1 MDKWIE
7 NARARIKELKHSHH
21 LQRIQWELAFETAPR
36 DSRYSNGL
44 IDMMRKEEQI
54 IARDPN
60 SAVTQS
66 VIQKVDESLR
76 AETRAFFAKATQKN
90 VKRWAALKEK
100 LDRETQ
106 QFVREVSEEMK
117 AFSHVKGSKEPRR
130 NAVPTP
136 EELDREAE
144 RLECDYNQNWYKYE
158 SFSLQEA
165 FKSQNN
171 RIENDW
177 GTHERALEEEYQ
189 QKREKVAGPGHARM
203 PTSPQPTNAHD
214 PRWQHPEKQKTLI
227 HTAPVL
233 SPTRTQQSAADS
245 LGWAKGKD
253 NAAISAEVSI
263 DWYWCLLS
271 ERLCNDAHHL
281 FCSPL
286 SLLYFCGNCALC
298 IITAGE
304 AASRARGRRRRDAEA
319 EGRRQTL
326 APAATSALAGAG
338 RGGAVGARRHRRD
351 PQRGLPPAAAL
362 DPDAGSGGASVITSI
377 YGNDG
382 ETTE

>member
-7 NARARIKELKHSHH
+7 NARQRISEFKKSHH
-21 LQRIQWELAFETAPR
+21 LQRIQIELAFETAPR

-54 IARDPN
+54 IAKDPL
-60 SAVTQS
+60 SAVTKS

-76 AETRAFFAKATQKN
+76 AETRGFFAKSVQKN

-100 LDRETQ
+100 FDKETLHLAK
-106 QFVREVSEEMK
+106 EVTTELK
-117 AFSHVKGSKEPRR
+117 NYNHVKGSKDGGHSRSR
-130 NAVPTP
+130 VPTP

-158 SFSLQEA
+158 GFHLQEA

-177 GTHERALEEEYQ
+177 GTHEKALEDEFQ
-189 QKREKVAGPGHARM
+189 ARREKVAGPSHAKN
-203 PTSPQPTNAHD
+203 PQSPQAGLAAHD

-233 SPTRTQQSAADS
+233 SPTRAQQSGAGDS

-253 NAAISAEVSI
+253 SSAVAAEVMCCTKGGCARCGCAFPFYTRIVADDVLLFSGHVC
-263 DWYWCLLS
+263 WCLS
-271 ERLCNDAHHL
+271 NHH
-281 FCSPL
+281 
-286 SLLYFCGNCALC
+286 
-298 IITAGE
+298 
-304 AASRARGRRRRDAEA
+304 
-319 EGRRQTL
+319 
-326 APAATSALAGAG
+326 
-338 RGGAVGARRHRRD
+338 
-351 PQRGLPPAAAL
+351 
-362 DPDAGSGGASVITSI
+362 
-377 YGNDG
+377 
-382 ETTE
+382 